1 MAFYLGRDVKVYLT
15 TEDGTNGCVVDAS
28 GNSLAFQSGA
38 PSAGEYWFAG
48 PRTLAGTVSGQVN
61 SLTSCDISI
70 GAMDEDITYFGFRQV
85 TKAEI
90 KKETTVSITKTK
102 GDNIWDTVFNEAG
115 RWGCSGT
122 NALTGLTEPAKEIG
136 YRIYV
141 EMASGSSAPEVF
153 TLPNAVIAAHTVSM
167 NVDGSAEET
176 LEFSSNVTPIASGA
190 AYIGQTDAS
199 AL

>member
-28 GNSLAFQSGA
+28 GNSLSFQSGA
-38 PSAGEYWFAG
+38 PGAGEYWFAG
-48 PRTLAGTVSGQVN
+48 PRTLAGTASGQVN

-85 TKAEI
+85 SKAEI
-90 KKETTVSITKTK
+90 KKETTISLTKTK
-102 GDNIWDTVFNEAG
+102 GDNIWDTVFNEGG
-115 RWGCSGT
+115 RWGCTGS
-122 NALTGLTEPAKEIG
+122 AAYTGLGEPTASTG

-190 AYIGQTDAS
+190 AYTAATDVT